1 MTTRVDDFVTGRWY
15 AIVREQE
22 EVQTDFNPFFRQQ
35 RHTHV
40 NGRPLKLLALSLPFA
55 VFTDG
60 RERMTV
66 DTRMFGFIRLD
77 YKYVK
82 VIGVREGRSERGR
95 IITLENPER
104 RRKKRES
111 REGCCPMCGCRL
123 RQKFRDRQEGWL
135 LACPEC
141 GFEGGLPKDGGRA

>member
-1 MTTRVDDFVTGRWY
+1 MTTRVDDFVVGRWY

-22 EVQTDFNPFFRQQ
+22 EVREGFDPFFQ
-35 RHTHV
+35 RRHHTHV

-66 DTRMFGFIRLD
+66 DTRMFEFIRLD
-77 YKYVK
+77 YKYVRA
-82 VIGVREGRSERGR
+82 IGVREERSERGR
-95 IITLENPER
+95 IVTLENPGR
-104 RRKKRES
+104 RRRKRES

-123 RQKFRDRQEGWL
+123 RQKFRDQNEGWL
-135 LACPEC
+135 LWCPDC
-141 GFEGGLPKDGGRA
+141 GFEGGKPKDRGSV